1 MCVCERERERE
12 REKKKKEWRK
22 FIKIDS
28 KKKDAKK
35 KSGFR
40 LENGWCSRRG
50 LKWRMSNAYNSVGV
64 RGD

>member
-1 MCVCERERERE
+1 MEISRA
-12 REKKKKEWRK
+12 RK

-28 KKKDAKK
+28 KKKDVKK

-40 LENGWCSRRG
+40 FENGWCSRRG